1 MFVLGGA
8 LGWLGWQLLK
18 QDRALEGQRL
28 QERLELAADHMAA
41 ALQQSLT
48 DLESYLSFVPS
59 PGAKEPPDGVM
70 VLQVTKRTVN
80 AYPPGCLLYYPVIP
94 DGEEPPAATFV
105 AGETLEYAGNDPAK
119 AAELFRELARSPDPG
134 VRAGAL
140 LRLGRNLRKTGRHEE
155 ALQVYGELAQLGRTS
170 VLGLPAELMAREA
183 RGTVLETIG
192 KGEELRKEA
201 ALLHA
206 ALWNGRWSLLRPA
219 WEFHVEEAQRW
230 SGATPLTEREQIAL
244 ALSIA
249 AESIYGQWIAE
260 PESKGRRILKIE
272 GRAFGSPLA
281 RGLYTRASTAEEDPR
296 AKPGAPTAV
305 EGRPVLISWT
315 GPSDRLAAV
324 LAGPGY
330 LVSKWKEFLQGRR
343 VQGALVDADGQV
355 MIGSFNKSGPQAVR
369 TAPATRLPGT
379 LYATSAD
386 PGADEAGF
394 AGRRR
399 LLLSGFAVLALVLL
413 AGSYFIMRSI
423 DRERAV
429 SRLQSEFVS
438 TVSHE
443 FRTPLTS
450 LRQLSEML
458 SKGRVPTEDLRQ
470 KSYDILS
477 RESERLQ
484 RLVES
489 LLDFGRIEARAFL
502 YHYEHLDPVTLVGDL
517 VAEFQEKAAA
527 QGYHVELEFAGE
539 YPLIHADREA
549 LGLALRNLL
558 DNAVKYSPDC
568 RTVWVEMARERGRLA
583 IRVRDQGMGIPA
595 SEQKEIFK
603 RFVRG
608 TGSRAAHIQGT
619 GIGLAMAR
627 HIIEA
632 HDGEIRLE
640 SKPGRGSTF
649 TILLPLEKMA

>member
-1 MFVLGGA
+1 MGLAIWLRPPRRTLTVFLGLMLVLGGA

-18 QDRALEGQRL
+18 QDRALERQRM

-59 PGAKEPPDGVM
+59 PGAKEPPDGVLA
-70 VLQVTKRTVN
+70 LQVTKRTVN
-80 AYPPGCLLYYPVIP
+80 AYPPGCLLYYPVLP
-94 DGEEPPAATFV
+94 GGEEPPAATFV
-105 AGETLEYAGNDPAK
+105 AGETLEYQGNNPAK
-119 AAELFRELARSPDPG
+119 AAEVFRELARSPDPG

-155 ALQVYGELAQLGRTS
+155 ALQAYDELAQLGRTS

-183 RGTVLETIG
+183 RGTVLEAIG
-192 KGEELRKEA
+192 KREELRKEA
-201 ALLHA
+201 SLMHA
-206 ALWNGRWSLLRPA
+206 ALWSGRWSLLRPA

-230 SGATPLTEREQIAL
+230 SGAAPLTEREQNAL
-244 ALSIA
+244 ALSSA
-249 AESIYGQWIAE
+249 TESMYGQWIAE

-272 GRAFGSPLA
+272 GR
-281 RGLYTRASTAEEDPR
+281 
-296 AKPGAPTAV
+296 
-305 EGRPVLISWT
+305 PVLISWA
-315 GPSDRLAAV
+315 GASDRLAAV

-330 LVSKWKEFLQGRR
+330 LGSKWTELLQAQR
-343 VQGALVDADGQV
+343 VQGALIDADGQV
-355 MIGSFNKSGPQAVR
+355 MIGSVNKSGPQAVR
-369 TAPATRLPGT
+369 TADATRLPGT
-379 LYATSAD
+379 LHASSTNLV
-386 PGADEAGF
+386 ADEVGV

-423 DRERAV
+423 DRERTV
-429 SRLQSEFVS
+429 TRLQSEFVS
-438 TVSHE
+438 AVSHE

-502 YHYEHLDPVTLVGDL
+502 YHYEHLDPVKLVGDA

-527 QGYHVELEFAGE
+527 QGYRVELELAGE
-539 YPLIHADREA
+539 YPLIRADREA

-568 RTVWVEMARERGRLA
+568 RTVWVEMAREGNRLA

-608 TGSRAAHIQGT
+608 TGSRAANIQGT

-627 HIIEA
+627 HIVEA
-632 HDGEIRLE
+632 HGGEIRLE
-640 SKPGRGSTF
+640 SEPGRGSTF
-649 TILLPLEKMA
+649 NILLPLEKKA

>member
-1 MFVLGGA
+1 MLVLGGA

-18 QDRALEGQRL
+18 QDRALEGQRM

-70 VLQVTKRTVN
+70 VLLVAERTVN
-80 AYPPGCLLYYPVIP
+80 AYPPGLLLYYPVIP

-105 AGETLEYAGNDPAK
+105 AGETLEYQGNDPAK
-119 AAELFRELARSPDPG
+119 AAEVFRELARSPDPG

-155 ALQVYGELAQLGRTS
+155 ALQAYDELAQLGRTS

-183 RGTVLETIG
+183 RSTVLEAIG

-201 ALLHA
+201 ALMHS
-206 ALWNGRWSLLRPA
+206 ALWRGRWSLLRPA
-219 WEFHVEEAQRW
+219 WEFHAEEAQRW
-230 SGATPLTEREQIAL
+230 SGASPLTEGEQNAL
-244 ALSIA
+244 VLSSA
-249 AESIYGQWIAE
+249 AESMHGQWVAE
-260 PESKGRRILKIE
+260 RESKGRRILKI
-272 GRAFGSPLA
+272 
-281 RGLYTRASTAEEDPR
+281 
-296 AKPGAPTAV
+296 K
-305 EGRPVLISWT
+305 GRPVLISWT
-315 GPSDRLAAV
+315 GTSDRLAAV

-330 LVSKWKEFLQGRR
+330 LGSKWTEALQGRR

-369 TAPATRLPGT
+369 TTAATRLPGT
-379 LYATSAD
+379 LHATSAD

-399 LLLSGFAVLALVLL
+399 LLLSGFAVLALVLF

-429 SRLQSEFVS
+429 ARLQSEFVS
-438 TVSHE
+438 AVSHE

-470 KSYDILS
+470 QSYDILA

-489 LLDFGRIEARAFL
+489 LLDFGRIEARAFR

-527 QGYHVELEFAGE
+527 QGYRVELTRAGE
-539 YPLIHADREA
+539 YPRIHADREA

-568 RTVWVEMARERGRLA
+568 RTVWVEMARERDRLA

-608 TGSRAAHIQGT
+608 TGSRAANIKGT

-640 SKPGRGSTF
+640 SEPGRGSTF
-649 TILLPLEKMA
+649 TILLPLEKKA

>member
-1 MFVLGGA
+1 MGLALWLRPPGRTLAVFLCLMLVLGGA
-8 LGWLGWQLLK
+8 LGWLGWRLLK

-41 ALQQSLT
+41 ALQQSLA

-59 PGAKEPPDGVM
+59 PGAKEPPGGVM
-70 VLQVTKRTVN
+70 VLLVTKRTVN

-94 DGEEPPAATFV
+94 GGEEPPAATFV
-105 AGETLEYAGNDPAK
+105 AGETLEYQGNDPAK
-119 AAELFRELARSPDPG
+119 AAEVFRELARSSDPG

-155 ALQVYGELAQLGRTS
+155 ALQAYSELAQLGRTC

-183 RGTVLETIG
+183 RGTVLEAIG

-201 ALLHA
+201 LLMHS
-206 ALWNGRWSLLRPA
+206 ALWSGRWSLLRPA

-230 SGATPLTEREQIAL
+230 SGATPLTEREQNAL

-249 AESIYGQWIAE
+249 TESMYGQWIAE

-272 GRAFGSPLA
+272 GR
-281 RGLYTRASTAEEDPR
+281 
-296 AKPGAPTAV
+296 
-305 EGRPVLISWT
+305 PVLISWT
-315 GPSDRLAAV
+315 GASDRLAAV

-330 LVSKWKEFLQGRR
+330 LGSKWKEFLQGQL

-379 LYATSAD
+379 LHATSTD
-386 PGADEAGF
+386 PGADEAGV

-429 SRLQSEFVS
+429 ARLQSEFVS
-438 TVSHE
+438 AVSHE

-470 KSYDILS
+470 KSYDILA

-489 LLDFGRIEARAFL
+489 LLDFGRIEARAFR
-502 YHYEHLDPVTLVGDL
+502 YHYEQLDPVTLVGDL

-527 QGYHVELEFAGE
+527 QGYRVELELAGE

-608 TGSRAAHIQGT
+608 TGSRAANIKGT

-640 SKPGRGSTF
+640 SEPGRGSTF

>member
-1 MFVLGGA
+1 MWLALWLQPPRRTLAVFLCLMLVLGGA

-18 QDRALEGQRL
+18 QDRALEGQRV
-28 QERLELAADHMAA
+28 QERLELAADNMAA
-41 ALQQSLT
+41 ALQHSLT

-70 VLQVTKRTVN
+70 VLLAAERTVN
-80 AYPPGCLLYYPVIP
+80 AYPPGRLLYYPVIP

-105 AGETLEYAGNDPAK
+105 AGETLEYQRNDPAK
-119 AAELFRELARSPDPG
+119 ATAVFRELARSPDPG

-140 LRLGRNLRKTGRHEE
+140 LRLGRTLRKTGRNEE
-155 ALQVYGELAQLGRTS
+155 ALQVYGELAQLGRTC

-183 RGTVLETIG
+183 RGTVLEAIG
-192 KGEELRKEA
+192 KREELRKEA
-201 ALLHA
+201 SLMHS
-206 ALWNGRWSLLRPA
+206 ALWSDRWSLLRPA
-219 WEFHVEEAQRW
+219 WEFHAEEAQRW
-230 SGATPLTEREQIAL
+230 SGASPLTEREQNAL
-244 ALSIA
+244 VLSSA
-249 AESIYGQWIAE
+249 AESMHGQWVAKL
-260 PESKGRRILKIE
+260 ESKGRQILKIE
-272 GRAFGSPLA
+272 GQ
-281 RGLYTRASTAEEDPR
+281 
-296 AKPGAPTAV
+296 
-305 EGRPVLISWT
+305 PVLISWT
-315 GPSDRLAAV
+315 GTSDRLAAV
-324 LAGPGY
+324 LAGSGY
-330 LVSKWKEFLQGRR
+330 LGSKWKEALQGQR

-355 MIGSFNKSGPQAVR
+355 MIGSFNRSGQQAVR
-369 TAPATRLPGT
+369 TAAATRLPGT
-379 LYATSAD
+379 LHATSAD

-399 LLLSGFAVLALVLL
+399 LLLSGFVVLALVLF

-429 SRLQSEFVS
+429 ARLQSEFVS
-438 TVSHE
+438 AVSHE

-458 SKGRVPTEDLRQ
+458 SKGRIPTEDLRQ
-470 KSYDILS
+470 KSYDILAH
-477 RESERLQ
+477 ESERLQ

-527 QGYHVELEFAGE
+527 QGYRVELARAGE

-568 RTVWVEMARERGRLA
+568 RTVWVEMARERDCLA

-608 TGSRAAHIQGT
+608 TGSRAANIKGT
-619 GIGLAMAR
+619 GIGLAMAH

-640 SKPGRGSTF
+640 SEPGRGSTF
-649 TILLPLEKMA
+649 TILLPLEKIA

>member
-1 MFVLGGA
+1 MGLALWLRPPRRTLAVFLCLMLVLGGA
-8 LGWLGWQLLK
+8 LGWLGWKLVK
-18 QDRALEGQRL
+18 QDRALEGQRM
-28 QERLELAADHMAA
+28 QERLELAVDHMAA

-80 AYPPGCLLYYPVIP
+80 AFPPGCLLYYPVIP

-105 AGETLEYAGNDPAK
+105 AGETLEYQRNDPAK
-119 AAELFRELARSPDPG
+119 AAEVFRGLARSPDPG
-134 VRAGAL
+134 VHAGAL

-155 ALQVYGELAQLGRTS
+155 ALQAYGELAQLGRTT

-183 RGTVLETIG
+183 RGTVLEAIG
-192 KGEELRKEA
+192 KREELRKEA
-201 ALLHA
+201 SLMHS
-206 ALWNGRWSLLRPA
+206 ALWGGRWSLLRPA

-230 SGATPLTEREQIAL
+230 LGATPLMEREQNAL
-244 ALSIA
+244 VFSSA
-249 AESIYGQWIAE
+249 AESIHGQWIAE

-272 GRAFGSPLA
+272 GR
-281 RGLYTRASTAEEDPR
+281 
-296 AKPGAPTAV
+296 
-305 EGRPVLISWT
+305 PVLISWAGT
-315 GPSDRLAAV
+315 LDRLAAV

-330 LVSKWKEFLQGRR
+330 LGSKWTEALQSRR
-343 VQGALVDADGQV
+343 VQGALIDADGQV
-355 MIGSFNKSGPQAVR
+355 MIGSFNKSGPLAVR
-369 TAPATRLPGT
+369 TVVATGLPGT
-379 LYATSAD
+379 LHATSAD
-386 PGADEAGF
+386 PGADEAGG

-413 AGSYFIMRSI
+413 VGSFFIVRSI

-429 SRLQSEFVS
+429 AKLQSEFVS
-438 TVSHE
+438 AVSHE

-489 LLDFGRIEARAFL
+489 LLDFGRIEARAFR

-517 VAEFQEKAAA
+517 VAEFQEQAAA
-527 QGYHVELEFAGE
+527 QGYRVELELAGE

-568 RTVWVEMARERGRLA
+568 RTVWVEMARERSRLA

-608 TGSRAAHIQGT
+608 TGSRAANIQGT

-640 SKPGRGSTF
+640 SEPGRGSTF
-649 TILLPLEKMA
+649 IILLPLEKMT

>member
-1 MFVLGGA
+1 MGLALWLRPPRRTLTIFLCLMLVLGGA
-8 LGWLGWQLLK
+8 LGWLGWRLLK

-59 PGAKEPPDGVM
+59 PGAKEPPDGVL
-70 VLQVTKRTVN
+70 VLQVMKRAVN
-80 AYPPGCLLYYPVIP
+80 AYPPGGLLYYPLIP
-94 DGEEPPAATFV
+94 DGEEPPTATFA
-105 AGETLEYAGNDPAK
+105 AGEALEYQDNDPAK
-119 AAELFRELARSPDPG
+119 AADVFRELARSPDPG

-155 ALQVYGELAQLGRTS
+155 ALQAYGELAQLGRTS
-170 VLGLPAELMAREA
+170 VLGLPAELTAREA
-183 RGTVLETIG
+183 RGTVLEAIG
-192 KGEELRKEA
+192 KSEELRKEA
-201 ALLHA
+201 SLLHA
-206 ALWNGRWSLLRPA
+206 ALWSGRWSLLRPA
-219 WEFHVEEAQRW
+219 WEFHVEEARRW
-230 SGATPLTEREQIAL
+230 SGAGSLTEREQNAL

-249 AESIYGQWIAE
+249 AESMYGQWIAE
-260 PESKGRRILKIE
+260 PESNGRRILKIE
-272 GRAFGSPLA
+272 GR
-281 RGLYTRASTAEEDPR
+281 
-296 AKPGAPTAV
+296 
-305 EGRPVLISWT
+305 PVLTSWT
-315 GPSDRLAAV
+315 GASDRLAAV

-330 LVSKWKEFLQGRR
+330 LVSKWKEFLEGPR

-355 MIGSFNKSGPQAVR
+355 MIGSLNKSGPQAVR
-369 TAPATRLPGT
+369 TAPAARLPGT
-379 LYATSAD
+379 LHATSTD

-399 LLLSGFAVLALVLL
+399 LLLSGFAVLALVLF
-413 AGSYFIMRSI
+413 AGAYFIMRSI

-470 KSYDILS
+470 KSYDIMS
-477 RESERLQ
+477 HESERLQ

-517 VAEFQEKAAA
+517 AAEFQEKAAA
-527 QGYHVELEFAGE
+527 QGYRVELELAGE
-539 YPLIHADREA
+539 YPLIRVDREA

-558 DNAVKYSPDC
+558 DNAVKYSPDR
-568 RTVWVEMARERGRLA
+568 RTVWVEMARERDRLA
-583 IRVRDQGMGIPA
+583 IRVRDEGMGIPA

-632 HDGEIRLE
+632 HGGEIRLE
-640 SKPGRGSTF
+640 SELGKGSTF
-649 TILLPLEKMA
+649 TILLPLEKRT

>member
-1 MFVLGGA
+1 MRLALWFQPPRRTLAVFLCLMFVLGGA

-18 QDRALEGQRL
+18 QDRALEGQRV
-28 QERLELAADHMAA
+28 QERLELAADHMAT
-41 ALQQSLT
+41 ALQHSLT

-70 VLQVTKRTVN
+70 VLLVAERTVN
-80 AYPPGCLLYYPVIP
+80 AYPPDRLLYYPVIP

-105 AGETLEYAGNDPAK
+105 AGETLEYQRNDPAK
-119 AAELFRELARSPDPG
+119 AAEVFRELARSPDPG

-140 LRLGRNLRKTGRHEE
+140 LRLGRNLRKTGRNEE
-155 ALQVYGELAQLGRTS
+155 ALQVYGELAQLGRTC

-183 RGTVLETIG
+183 RGTVLEAIG
-192 KGEELRKEA
+192 KREELRKEA
-201 ALLHA
+201 SLMHS
-206 ALWNGRWSLLRPA
+206 ALWSGRWSLLHPA
-219 WEFHVEEAQRW
+219 WEFHAEEAQRW
-230 SGATPLTEREQIAL
+230 SGASPLTEREQNAL
-244 ALSIA
+244 VLSSA
-249 AESIYGQWIAE
+249 AESIHGQWVAE

-272 GRAFGSPLA
+272 GQ
-281 RGLYTRASTAEEDPR
+281 
-296 AKPGAPTAV
+296 
-305 EGRPVLISWT
+305 PVLISWT
-315 GPSDRLAAV
+315 GTSDRLAAV

-330 LVSKWKEFLQGRR
+330 LGSKWKEALQGRR

-355 MIGSFNKSGPQAVR
+355 MIGSFNRSGQQAVR
-369 TAPATRLPGT
+369 TAAATRLPGT
-379 LYATSAD
+379 LHATSAD

-399 LLLSGFAVLALVLL
+399 LLLSGFAVLALVLF

-429 SRLQSEFVS
+429 ARLQSEFVS
-438 TVSHE
+438 AVSHE

-458 SKGRVPTEDLRQ
+458 SKGRVPTEELRQ
-470 KSYDILS
+470 QSYDILA

-527 QGYHVELEFAGE
+527 QGYRVELACAGE

-568 RTVWVEMARERGRLA
+568 RTVWVEMARERDRLA

-608 TGSRAAHIQGT
+608 TGSRAANIKGT
-619 GIGLAMAR
+619 GIGLAMAH

-640 SKPGRGSTF
+640 SEPGRGSTF

>member
-1 MFVLGGA
+1 MGLALWLRPPRRTLAVFLCLMFVLGGA

-41 ALQQSLT
+41 ALQQSLA

-70 VLQVTKRTVN
+70 VLLVTKRTVN
-80 AYPPGCLLYYPVIP
+80 AYPPGRLLYYPVIP

-105 AGETLEYAGNDPAK
+105 AGEILEYQGNDPAK
-119 AAELFRELARSPDPG
+119 ATEVFRELARSPDPG

-140 LRLGRNLRKTGRHEE
+140 LRLGRNLRKTGRNEE

-183 RGTVLETIG
+183 RGTVLEAIG

-201 ALLHA
+201 SLMHS
-206 ALWNGRWSLLRPA
+206 ALWSGRWSLLHPA
-219 WEFHVEEAQRW
+219 WEFHAEEAQRW
-230 SGATPLTEREQIAL
+230 SGASPLTEREQNAL
-244 ALSIA
+244 VLSSA
-249 AESIYGQWIAE
+249 AESMHGQWVAE

-272 GRAFGSPLA
+272 GR
-281 RGLYTRASTAEEDPR
+281 
-296 AKPGAPTAV
+296 
-305 EGRPVLISWT
+305 PVLISWT
-315 GPSDRLAAV
+315 GTSDRLAAV

-330 LVSKWKEFLQGRR
+330 LGSKWTEALQGQR
-343 VQGALVDADGQV
+343 VQGALIDADGQV

-379 LYATSAD
+379 LHATSTD

-429 SRLQSEFVS
+429 ARLQSEFVS

-527 QGYHVELEFAGE
+527 QGYHVELELAGE
-539 YPLIHADREA
+539 YPFIHADREA

-568 RTVWVEMARERGRLA
+568 RTVWVEMARERNRLA

>member
-1 MFVLGGA
+1 MLVLGGA

-28 QERLELAADHMAA
+28 QERLELAADQMAA

-48 DLESYLSFVPS
+48 NLESYLSFVPV
-59 PGAKEPPDGVM
+59 PGAKEPPDGVL
-70 VLQVTKRTVN
+70 VLQVTKRIVN
-80 AYPPGCLLYYPVIP
+80 AYPPGSLLYYPVIP
-94 DGEEPPAATFV
+94 DDGEPPPATFV
-105 AGETLEYAGNDPAK
+105 AGETLEYQDNDPVK
-119 AAELFRELARSPDPG
+119 AAEVFRELARSPDPG

-140 LRLGRNLRKTGRHEE
+140 LRLGRTLRKTGRNEE
-155 ALQVYGELAQLGRTS
+155 ALQAYGELAQLGRTS
-170 VLGLPAELMAREA
+170 VLGLPAELMAREG
-183 RGTVLETIG
+183 RGTVMEAIG

-201 ALLHA
+201 SLLHA
-206 ALWNGRWSLLRPA
+206 ALWSGRWSLLRPA
-219 WEFHVEEAQRW
+219 WQFHVEEAQRW
-230 SGATPLTEREQIAL
+230 SGASPLNEREQNAL
-244 ALSIA
+244 ALSTA
-249 AESIYGQWIAE
+249 AESMYGQWISA
-260 PESKGRRILKIE
+260 PESKGSRILRME
-272 GRAFGSPLA
+272 GW
-281 RGLYTRASTAEEDPR
+281 
-296 AKPGAPTAV
+296 
-305 EGRPVLISWT
+305 PVLISWAGT
-315 GPSDRLAAV
+315 SDRLAAV

-330 LVSKWKEFLQGRR
+330 LGSKWKELFQGPR
-343 VQGALVDADGQV
+343 VQGALIDSDGQV
-355 MIGSFNKSGPQAVR
+355 MIGSFNKSGPQAIR
-369 TAPATRLPGT
+369 TAPATRLPGA
-379 LYATSAD
+379 LYATSPD
-386 PGADEAGF
+386 PGADEAGV

-399 LLLSGFAVLALVLL
+399 LLLSGFAVLAVVLL
-413 AGSYFIMRSI
+413 AGAYFIMRSI
-423 DRERAV
+423 DREHAV
-429 SRLQSEFVS
+429 ARLQSEFVS

-489 LLDFGRIEARAFL
+489 MLDFGRIEARAFL
-502 YHYEHLDPVTLVGDL
+502 YHYEDLDPVTLVSEL
-517 VAEFQEKAAA
+517 VAEFQEQAAG
-527 QGYHVELEFAGE
+527 QGYRVELELAGE

-568 RTVWVEMARERGRLA
+568 RIVWVETAREGNRLA
-583 IRVRDQGMGIPA
+583 ISVRDQGMGIPA

-632 HDGEIRLE
+632 HGGEIRLE
-640 SKPGRGSTF
+640 SEPGKGSTF
-649 TILLPLEKMA
+649 TILLPLEKRA

>member
-1 MFVLGGA
+1 MGLALWLRPPRRTLAVFLCLMLVLGGA

-59 PGAKEPPDGVM
+59 PGAKEPPDGAL

-80 AYPPGCLLYYPVIP
+80 AYPPGGLLYYPVIP
-94 DGEEPPAATFV
+94 GGEEPPAATFV
-105 AGETLEYAGNDPAK
+105 AGETLEYQRNDPAK
-119 AAELFRELARSPDPG
+119 AAEVFRELSGSPDPA

-155 ALQVYGELAQLGRTS
+155 TLQVYGELAQLGRTC
-170 VLGLPAELMAREA
+170 VLGLPAELMAHEA
-183 RGTVLETIG
+183 RGTVLEAIG
-192 KGEELRKEA
+192 KREELRKEA
-201 ALLHA
+201 SLMHS
-206 ALWNGRWSLLRPA
+206 ALWSGRWSLLRPA

-230 SGATPLTEREQIAL
+230 SGGSPLTEREQNAL
-244 ALSIA
+244 VLSIA
-249 AESIYGQWIAE
+249 AESMHGQWVAE

-272 GRAFGSPLA
+272 GRPA
-281 RGLYTRASTAEEDPR
+281 
-296 AKPGAPTAV
+296 
-305 EGRPVLISWT
+305 LISWAGT
-315 GPSDRLAAV
+315 SDRLAAV

-330 LVSKWKEFLQGRR
+330 LGSKWKEALQGRR

-355 MIGSFNKSGPQAVR
+355 MIGSFNKSGQQAVR
-369 TAPATRLPGT
+369 TAAATRLPGT
-379 LYATSAD
+379 LHATRAD

-399 LLLSGFAVLALVLL
+399 LLLSGFAVLALMLL

-429 SRLQSEFVS
+429 ARLQSEFVS
-438 TVSHE
+438 AVSHE

-489 LLDFGRIEARAFL
+489 LLDFGRIEARAFP
-502 YHYEHLDPVTLVGDL
+502 YHYELLDPVTLVGDL

-527 QGYHVELEFAGE
+527 QGYRVELALSGE

-568 RTVWVEMARERGRLA
+568 RTVRVEMARERARLA

-608 TGSRAAHIQGT
+608 TGSRAANIQGT

-627 HIIEA
+627 HIVEA

-640 SKPGRGSTF
+640 SEPGRGSTF
-649 TILLPLEKMA
+649 TILLPMEKKA

>member
-1 MFVLGGA
+1 MGLALWLRPPRRTLAVFLCLMLVLGGA
-8 LGWLGWQLLK
+8 LGWLGWKFVK
-18 QDRALEGQRL
+18 QDRALEGQRV

-48 DLESYLSFVPS
+48 DLESY
-59 PGAKEPPDGVM
+59 AKEPPDGVM

-80 AYPPGCLLYYPVIP
+80 AYPPGCLLYYPMIP
-94 DGEEPPAATFV
+94 DGEEPPAVTFI
-105 AGETLEYAGNDPAK
+105 AGETLEYQRNDPAK
-119 AAELFRELARSPDPG
+119 AAEVFRKLARSPDPG

-155 ALQVYGELAQLGRTS
+155 ALQAYDELAQLGRTS

-183 RGTVLETIG
+183 RGTVLAAIG
-192 KGEELRKEA
+192 KREELRKEA
-201 ALLHA
+201 SLMHS
-206 ALWNGRWSLLRPA
+206 ALWSGRWSLLRPA
-219 WEFHVEEAQRW
+219 WEFHIEEAQRW
-230 SGATPLTEREQIAL
+230 SGPSPLKEGEQDAL

-249 AESIYGQWIAE
+249 AESMYGQWMAE

-272 GRAFGSPLA
+272 GR
-281 RGLYTRASTAEEDPR
+281 
-296 AKPGAPTAV
+296 
-305 EGRPVLISWT
+305 PVLISWAGT
-315 GPSDRLAAV
+315 LDRLTAV

-330 LVSKWKEFLQGRR
+330 LGSKWTEALQGRR
-343 VQGALVDADGQV
+343 VQGALIDADGQV
-355 MIGSFNKSGPQAVR
+355 MIGSLNKSGPQAVR

-379 LYATSAD
+379 LHATSTD

-413 AGSYFIMRSI
+413 AGSYFIMRAI

-429 SRLQSEFVS
+429 ARLQSEFVS
-438 TVSHE
+438 AVSHE

-489 LLDFGRIEARAFL
+489 LLDFGRIEARAFR

-517 VAEFQEKAAA
+517 VVDFQEKAAA
-527 QGYHVELEFAGE
+527 QGYHVELELAGE

-608 TGSRAAHIQGT
+608 TGSRAANIQGT

-640 SKPGRGSTF
+640 SELGRGSTF
-649 TILLPLEKMA
+649 TILLPLEKIA

>member
-1 MFVLGGA
+1 MRLALWLQPPRRTLAVFLCLMFVLGGA

-59 PGAKEPPDGVM
+59 PGAKEPPDGVL

-105 AGETLEYAGNDPAK
+105 AGETLEYQGNDPAK
-119 AAELFRELARSPDPG
+119 ATEVFRELARSPDPG

-140 LRLGRNLRKTGRHEE
+140 LRLGRNLRKTGRNEE
-155 ALQVYGELAQLGRTS
+155 ALQVYGELAQLGRTC

-183 RGTVLETIG
+183 RGTVLEAMG
-192 KGEELRKEA
+192 KREELWKEA
-201 ALLHA
+201 SLLHA
-206 ALWNGRWSLLRPA
+206 ALWSGRWSLLRPA

-230 SGATPLTEREQIAL
+230 SGASPLKEREQNAL

-249 AESIYGQWIAE
+249 TESMYGQWIAE

-272 GRAFGSPLA
+272 GR
-281 RGLYTRASTAEEDPR
+281 
-296 AKPGAPTAV
+296 
-305 EGRPVLISWT
+305 PVLISWAGT
-315 GPSDRLAAV
+315 SDRLAAV

-330 LVSKWKEFLQGRR
+330 LVSKWKEFLQGQR
-343 VQGALVDADGQV
+343 VQGALVDANGQV

-379 LYATSAD
+379 LYATSTD
-386 PGADEAGF
+386 PGAEEAGV

-527 QGYHVELEFAGE
+527 QGYRVELELAGE
-539 YPLIHADREA
+539 YPLIHVDREA

-568 RTVWVEMARERGRLA
+568 RTVWVEMARERDRLA
-583 IRVRDQGMGIPA
+583 IRVRDEGMGIPA

-608 TGSRAAHIQGT
+608 TGSRAANIQGT

-640 SKPGRGSTF
+640 SEPGRGSTF
-649 TILLPLEKMA
+649 TILLPLEKKS